1 MQQPQYLNPL
11 AASEPIDQNEGGT
24 ANYQFSGTFDAPRP
38 AKLGVVAQHIDL
50 AFDLFVLI
58 GCGQRVA
65 FRDVVK
71 LVKAVAD
78 SLWKPVDD
86 QAGLSLPGR
95 GDAPRAR
102 QDSRRFAPSDIAA
115 SFDTH
120 CVDGSSAS

>member
-1 MQQPQYLNPL
+1 METGL
-11 AASEPIDQNEGGT
+11 EPPG
-24 ANYQFSGTFDAPRP
+24 FSHGEI
-38 AKLGVVAQHIDL
+38 QL

-78 SLWKPVDD
+78 SLWKLVDD
-86 QAGLSLPGR
+86 QAGLSLPGS

-102 QDSRRFAPSDIAA
+102 QASRRFAPSDIAA